1 MSTETRVVDGTLLK
15 IVIVLNELFVFA
27 LDLSGM
33 FVN

>member
-15 IVIVLNELFVFA
+15 IVIVLTELFVLA
-27 LDLSGM
+27 LDLTGM